1 MLTDDLAVT
10 EIMILVNEAV
20 VEGFKGDMSYQR
32 DIDGRKISKFS
43 GDGVVIDRKNLNA
56 FVPPFIPAIV
66 FPRWEDKMSH
76 TFQSEEYFSAG
87 HVFGGVV
94 GLEPSPVMAQDL
106 GDAFS
111 SFGPVFID
119 YPLNHGDVGF
129 RNGSSAYGD
138 G

>member
-10 EIMILVNEAV
+10 EIMILMNEAV
-20 VEGFKGDMSYQR
+20 VEGFNRGMSYQR
-32 DIDGRKISKFS
+32 DIDVRKISKFS
-43 GDGVVIDRKNLNA
+43 VDGVFIDRENLSA

-66 FPRWEDKMSH
+66 FSRWEDKISH
-76 TFQSEEYFSAG
+76 TFQGEENFPAG
-87 HVFGGVV
+87 HVFGGAV
-94 GLEPSPVMAQDL
+94 GLEPSPVMAQDI

-119 YPLNHGDVGF
+119 HPLNHGDVGF
-129 RNGSSAYGD
+129 RNGASAYGD